1 MPEAVFIL
9 FLILFLFALLSP
21 AWYLLILGK
30 IVEKTEGKETEEE
43 KEKRKKKIQRAAAF
57 K

>member
-1 MPEAVFIL
+1 MAFIL
-9 FLILFLFALLSP
+9 FLALFLFSLASP
-21 AWYLLILGK
+21 VWYLLILGK

-43 KEKRKKKIQRAAAF
+43 KEKRKKRIQITAAL